1 MELLLSLSSEA
12 LSIDVLLCTLLA
24 IISLSNS
31 SVSAEYGECRTSLN
45 FWIYCMA
52 MRNVVIF
59 VNFSL
64 LAVVGVSQL
73 IDAGTQ
79 SRRFSN
85 AVLISRIRVRSRA
98 LAVFRRYLL
107 NGAALGF
114 FFSLAER
121 LDYVVVAG
129 AVTAATAAS

>member
-1 MELLLSLSSEA
+1 MQDFTQFLDILHGHA
-12 LSIDVLLCTLLA
+12 
-24 IISLSNS
+24 
-31 SVSAEYGECRTSLN
+31 
-45 FWIYCMA
+45 
-52 MRNVVIF
+52 
-59 VNFSL
+59 

-114 FFSLAER
+114 LFSLAER
-121 LDYVVVAG
+121 LDDLVVAG